1 MEKYLKLET
10 KLQESNMILFNAAN
24 KIQKY
29 ETIVDIVEE
38 FYQQRIEA
46 YSRRKSYLLSK
57 FKR

>member
-1 MEKYLKLET
+1 
-10 KLQESNMILFNAAN
+10 MILFNAAN